1 MAKAKKQTIDA
12 DGNIVEVELPT
23 EQSQEAATFIP
34 EPIKKK
40 KQKEWYE
47 YEIALSPHSLKIS
60 SSKTQM

>member
-47 YEIALSPHSLKIS
+47 YE
-60 SSKTQM
+60 